1 MLTTRDTR
9 PEHFNAA
16 YPFTSLPKHRMGF
29 KIGGWS
35 KALIDGAAA
44 FAGLALLV
52 PSMLV
57 LFAPFVAATMN

>member
-1 MLTTRDTR
+1 MLTNHVTR

-16 YPFTSLPKHRMGF
+16 YPFIRHPSQRMSF
-29 KIGGWS
+29 KMVGWS

-52 PSMLV
+52 PSVLV

>member
-1 MLTTRDTR
+1 MLATYGTR
-9 PEHFNAA
+9 PEHFDTA
-16 YPFTSLPKHRMGF
+16 YPFTTGPKQRITLKMD
-29 KIGGWS
+29 GWS

-57 LFAPFVAATMN
+57 LLSPFIAATMD

>member
-1 MLTTRDTR
+1 
-9 PEHFNAA
+9 
-16 YPFTSLPKHRMGF
+16 MGF
-29 KIGGWS
+29 RIGGWS

>member
-1 MLTTRDTR
+1 MLTTYGTR
-9 PEHFNAA
+9 REHFNAA
-16 YPFTSLPKHRMGF
+16 YPFTSHPRQPMGF

-57 LFAPFVAATMN
+57 LFAPFFAATMN